1 MILNEIAII
10 LKSYADPIKAE
21 GMARYMKNKFPFFGI
36 PTPIREDITKQTIAT
51 LQSQGSNSILD
62 IVHELWQQEER
73 EFQYVGLTILKK
85 YKKKYPKDF
94 LQHCEAFITQK
105 SWWDTVDIL
114 ASNSI
119 GSFVL
124 MNREASQ
131 STLEKW
137 ANHQN
142 MWLNRAAILHQ
153 LTYRENT
160 DTKFLYSV
168 IEKHAESNE
177 FFHQKAI
184 GWALRERAKCN
195 PQEVQEFIER
205 VKLKPLSVREAL
217 KHVSK
222 IST

>member
-1 MILNEIAII
+1 MILNEIASI
-10 LKSYADPIKAE
+10 LKSYADPIKAD

-36 PTPIREDITKQTIAT
+36 PTPIREDITKQVIAT
-51 LQSQGSNSILD
+51 LQTQSGDSILEL
-62 IVHELWQQEER
+62 VHELWQQEER

-85 YKKKYPKDF
+85 YKRKFSTDF
-94 LQHCEAFITQK
+94 LQHCETFLTQK

-119 GSFVL
+119 GSYVL
-124 MNREASQ
+124 KNREASQ
-131 STLEKW
+131 SILHHW

-142 MWLNRAAILHQ
+142 MWLNRASILHQ
-153 LTYRENT
+153 LTYREHT
-160 DTKFLYSV
+160 DTEFLYFV
-168 IEKHAESNE
+168 IQKHKDSNE

-184 GWALRERAKCN
+184 GWALRERAKRH